1 MRYCYVAFLIIS
13 LLFLSCDSFFKEPKK
28 NEVNTVVDYSKVDIS
43 PSFKKCKD
51 LPVKAKKTCFRKEIN
66 KRIQE
71 SLVAHNFRTEE
82 FINETILIDLLIDAE
97 GSFKLKKITAS
108 NKINKQLPQLDSVLK
123 NVIQKLPIIIPA
135 FKRGI
140 PVISQ
145 YQLPI
150 KIAIKEVLD

>member
-1 MRYCYVAFLIIS
+1 MA
-13 LLFLSCDSFFKEPKK
+13 LLFLSCDSFFKGPKK
-28 NEVNTVVDYSKVDIS
+28 PVVKTVVDYSKVDIS
-43 PSFKKCKD
+43 PSFKKCKG
-51 LPVKAKKTCFRKEIN
+51 LPVKAKTACFRKEIN

-71 SLVAHNFRTEE
+71 YLIVHNFRTEE

-97 GSFKLKKITAS
+97 GVFRLKKITAS

-123 NVIQKLPIIIPA
+123 SVIKKLPIIIPA

-140 PVISQ
+140 PVVSQ

-150 KIAIKEVLD
+150 KIAIKEVAN